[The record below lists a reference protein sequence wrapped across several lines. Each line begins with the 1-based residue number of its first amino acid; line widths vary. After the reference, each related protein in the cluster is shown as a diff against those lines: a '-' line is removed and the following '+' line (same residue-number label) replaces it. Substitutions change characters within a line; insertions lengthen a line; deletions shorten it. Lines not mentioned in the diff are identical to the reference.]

1 MSLGTE
7 MEYKICESASLGGA
21 LSREKPRIGIVLL
34 AAGQSRRMGVN
45 KQLLPWRGKTI
56 LDAVCHALQVGWE
69 QSNSSWNLEN
79 YPMVA
84 VTDGDH
90 DIDRIAS
97 SYGFSIAHNSSSALG
112 QGTSIALGVQYLMN
126 TFGTYPL
133 DGIICSVS
141 DQPLL
146 DSMVIEKLIASFQ
159 QHRDETNR
167 SIVVPKYGPT
177 QHPGNPVL
185 FGAHWFEALQ
195 QIEGDQGGRT
205 IIRGAGHNFV
215 EYESIIPEW
224 GFDIDTPEDYNDL
237 QHRESEGV

>member
-1 MSLGTE
+1 
-7 MEYKICESASLGGA
+7 MEYKTCESAPLGGA
-21 LSREKPRIGIVLL
+21 LSREIPRIGVVLL
-34 AAGQSRRMGVN
+34 AAGQSRRMGNN

-69 QSNSSWNLEN
+69 QSNSSRNLEA

-84 VTDGDH
+84 VTGGDH
-90 DIDRIAS
+90 DIDGIAS
-97 SYGFSIAHNSSSALG
+97 SYGFSITHNSRSDLG
-112 QGTSIALGVQYLMN
+112 QGTSIALGVQYLVN
-126 TFGTYPL
+126 TFSTHSL

-159 QHRDETNR
+159 QHRDVTNR
-167 SIVVPKYGPT
+167 TIVVPKYGPT

-195 QIEGDQGGRT
+195 HIEGDQGGRT

-215 EYESIIPEW
+215 EYVSIIPEW

>member
-1 MSLGTE
+1 
-7 MEYKICESASLGGA
+7 MEYKTCESAPLGGA
-21 LSREKPRIGIVLL
+21 LSREIPRIGVVLL
-34 AAGQSRRMGVN
+34 AAGQSRRMGKN

-56 LDAVCHALQVGWE
+56 LDAVCHALQIGWE
-69 QSNSSWNLEN
+69 QSHPSWNIEA

-84 VTDGDH
+84 VTGGDH
-90 DIDRIAS
+90 DIDCIAS
-97 SYGFSIAHNSSSALG
+97 SYGFSITHNNCSDLG
-112 QGTSIALGVQYLMN
+112 QGTSIALGVQYLVN
-126 TFGTYPL
+126 TFGTNPL

-159 QHRDETNR
+159 QYRDETNR
-167 SIVVPKYGPT
+167 TIVVPTYGPT

-185 FGAHWFEALQ
+185 FGAHWFEDLQ
-195 QIEGDQGGRT
+195 HIEGDQGGRT

-215 EYESIIPEW
+215 EYVSIIPEW

>member
-1 MSLGTE
+1 
-7 MEYKICESASLGGA
+7 MEYKTGESAPLGGA
-21 LSREKPRIGIVLL
+21 LSREIPRIGIVLL
-34 AAGQSRRMGVN
+34 AAGQSRRMGTN

-56 LDAVCHALQVGWE
+56 LDAVCHALQIGWE
-69 QSNSSWNLEN
+69 RTNPSWSLETC
-79 YPMVA
+79 PLVV
-84 VTDGDH
+84 VTGGEH

-97 SYGFSIAHNSSSALG
+97 SYGFSITHNSRSDLG
-112 QGTSIALGVQYLMN
+112 QGTSIALGVQYLVN
-126 TFGTYPL
+126 TFGTHFL

-167 SIVVPKYGPT
+167 TIVVPKYGPT
-177 QHPGNPVL
+177 QHSGNPVL

-195 QIEGDQGGRT
+195 HIEGDQGGRT
-205 IIRGAGHNFV
+205 IIRAAGHNFV
-215 EYESIIPEW
+215 EYVSIIPEW

>member
-1 MSLGTE
+1 MK
-7 MEYKICESASLGGA
+7 YKTCESAPLGGA
-21 LSREKPRIGIVLL
+21 LSREIPRIGVVLL
-34 AAGQSRRMGVN
+34 AAGQSRRMGNN

-56 LDAVCHALQVGWE
+56 LDAVCHALQIGWE
-69 QSNSSWNLEN
+69 QSHPSWNMETC
-79 YPMVA
+79 PMVA
-84 VTDGDH
+84 VTGGDH
-90 DIDRIAS
+90 DIDHIAS
-97 SYGFSIAHNSSSALG
+97 SYGFSITHNSRSDLG
-112 QGTSIALGVQYLMN
+112 QGTSIALGVQYLVN
-126 TFGTYPL
+126 TFGTHPL

-159 QHRDETNR
+159 QYRDETNR
-167 SIVVPKYGPT
+167 TIVVPTYGPT
-177 QHPGNPVL
+177 QYPGNPVL

-195 QIEGDQGGRT
+195 HIEGDQGGRT

-215 EYESIIPEW
+215 EYVSIIPEW

>member
-1 MSLGTE
+1 
-7 MEYKICESASLGGA
+7 MEYKTCESAPLGGA
-21 LSREKPRIGIVLL
+21 LSREIPRIGVVLL
-34 AAGQSRRMGVN
+34 AAGQSRRMGNN

-69 QSNSSWNLEN
+69 QSNSSWNLEAC
-79 YPMVA
+79 PMVA
-84 VTDGDH
+84 VTGGDR
-90 DIDRIAS
+90 DIDGIAS
-97 SYGFSIAHNSSSALG
+97 SYGFSITHNGRSDLG
-112 QGTSIALGVQYLMN
+112 QGISIALGVQYLVN
-126 TFGTYPL
+126 TFGTHSL

-167 SIVVPKYGPT
+167 TIVVPKYGPT

-195 QIEGDQGGRT
+195 HIEGDQGGRT

-215 EYESIIPEW
+215 EYVSIIPEW

>member
-1 MSLGTE
+1 
-7 MEYKICESASLGGA
+7 MEYKTGESAPLGGA
-21 LSREKPRIGIVLL
+21 LSREIPRIGVVLL
-34 AAGQSRRMGVN
+34 ASGQSRRMGKN

-69 QSNSSWNLEN
+69 QSNSSWNLEA

-84 VTDGDH
+84 VTGGDH

-97 SYGFSIAHNSSSALG
+97 NYGFSITHNSRSDLG
-112 QGTSIALGVQYLMN
+112 QGTSIALGVQYLVN
-126 TFGTYPL
+126 TFGTHPL

-167 SIVVPKYGPT
+167 TIVVPKYGPT

-195 QIEGDQGGRT
+195 HIEGDQGGRT
-205 IIRGAGHNFV
+205 IIRDVGQNFV
-215 EYESIIPEW
+215 EYVSIIPEW
-224 GFDIDTPEDYNDL
+224 GLDIDTPEDYNDL